1 MQFINKKNKLL
12 IHETLWLNLKTIIL
26 SEGSLK
32 QKRLYFVISFIS
44 SKKGKT
50 KLWLK
55 KQNRTEIVAER
66 VEGWD

>member
-12 IHETLWLNLKTIIL
+12 IHATIWLNLKTIIL
-26 SEGSLK
+26 SERSLT

-44 SKKGKT
+44 SKKSKT

-66 VEGWD
+66 AEGWD